1 MRMNAPRS
9 DPDISHKDIKRI
21 SPTKETNEEAAI
33 YKYGCPESCAKFS
46 TVFAQ
51 KRADCIK
58 QILADAQLKLG
69 KGQSYRPYVYGLD
82 RGGFFTKLGSI
93 GLAFLLSNTT
103 RISIRSEGNIQTSD
117 WHTGSGLLVMGG
129 TTVVFEEAKEG
140 NTEEGENRFRYYF
153 SMISVES
160 IS

>member
-1 MRMNAPRS
+1 MSNASYVFLDLPAEAAG
-9 DPDISHKDIKRI
+9 PFGELQKDIKSI
-21 SPTKETNEEAAI
+21 SPTKETKEEASI

-46 TVFAQ
+46 IVFAQ
-51 KRADCIK
+51 KK
-58 QILADAQLKLG
+58 LKPG
-69 KGQSYRPYVYGLD
+69 KGQSTRPYVYGLN
-82 RGGFFTKLGSI
+82 RGGFFTKLGYI

-103 RISIRSEGNIQTSD
+103 RISIKSEGNIQTSD

-153 SMISVES
+153 RMISVET